1 MWESFIHFPI
11 KMLLVIKNILTGTMD
26 KKVDDNEGRAN
37 KGKRGMGKR
46 TREGRRKQEGS
57 VLPGWIY
64 LQISLE
70 GGVEAGQ
77 CRRQKA

>member
-37 KGKRGMGKR
+37 KGKRGKEKAGMISPPR
-46 TREGRRKQEGS
+46 VDLSTDLIRRRS
-57 VLPGWIY
+57 R
-64 LQISLE
+64 
-70 GGVEAGQ
+70 GGPV
-77 CRRQKA
+77 